1 MSDSTE
7 MLNQGWV
14 VTTRTATVMAAVGW
28 GRCGVPGETLVMTVV
43 VGMAVTVAVVT
54 GGGVRSVV
62 GVRVVM
68 MTLAT
73 PVVAVA
79 TVVVTVVTTMMAG
92 EEAVRLAEPRVTAC
106 SHA

>member
-28 GRCGVPGETLVMTVV
+28 GRCGVPGETLVMTMVV

-68 MTLAT
+68 MTLAM

-92 EEAVRLAEPRVTAC
+92 EE
-106 SHA
+106 